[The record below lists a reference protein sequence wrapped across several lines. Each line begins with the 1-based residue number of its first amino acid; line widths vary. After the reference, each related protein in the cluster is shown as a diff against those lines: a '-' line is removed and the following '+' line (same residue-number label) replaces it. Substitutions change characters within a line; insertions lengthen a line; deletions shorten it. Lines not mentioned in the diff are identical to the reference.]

1 MSGIIGGVGSK
12 SGIIGSTEIPG
23 GYEEGTFDPVITGS
37 TSGSG
42 TPTSSEG
49 YYTKIGKL
57 VTVSVYMPNVTF
69 PTYEGSLRCS
79 VPFTSSA
86 TAQYRGPD
94 VYFYDTAQWD
104 TGVGFNAK
112 LMDGNRQTNLTS
124 GNTTTSATGTLYLTF
139 QITYQTA

>member
-1 MSGIIGGVGSK
+1 
-12 SGIIGSTEIPG
+12 
-23 GYEEGTFDPVITGS
+23 
-37 TSGSG
+37 
-42 TPTSSEG
+42 
-49 YYTKIGKL
+49 
-57 VTVSVYMPNVTF
+57 MPNVTF

-104 TGVGFNAK
+104 TGVGFNGFNPNISSSKAYVGFNAK